1 MVVGRNTPCPCG
13 SGKKYKKCCA
23 TKDVRT
29 RREAAVSLERML
41 LPSEEASVYTV
52 WSQWCLGMDK
62 LAYAFLYELL
72 SPQSEMRSSFSDS
85 DQFEVACKA
94 DNIVLPAGSNARFKS
109 LLIQENR
116 SAYLLQTIGEED
128 RTESKI
134 RCECL
139 EFIRTELGWRIS
151 AVTNQMISRARLS
164 EISLPAYR
172 TGALVEQ

>member
-1 MVVGRNTPCPCG
+1 MEIGRNAPCPCG

-23 TKDVRT
+23 TKDVRA
-29 RREAAVSLERML
+29 RREVADSLEQML

-62 LAYAFLYELL
+62 LAFAFLYELL
-72 SPQSEMRSSFSDS
+72 SPQSEMRSSFSGS
-85 DQFEVACKA
+85 EQFEAACKA
-94 DNIVLPAGSNARFKS
+94 DNIVLPAGSKACFKS

-128 RTESKI
+128 RTQSKI

-151 AVTNQMISRARLS
+151 ALTSQVISRARLS

-172 TGALVEQ
+172 SGALVEQ